1 MAYSNASAR
10 LVALGSVALLVVAAC
25 GGDDEPTPA
34 GAAGATHIQ
43 NPSKGGASGA
53 SGTAG
58 AAPGGGGAGGQA
70 GTSGQGGSAE
80 GGAAGVGGDG
90 GTGGSD
96 AGSEGGT
103 AGASP
108 DGGPGDA
115 SAGAAAEPVD
125 SGTDVSAG
133 GTAGDAA
140 AEAEAAAGGSAGSDA
155 ADDAWDAEADSAA
168 GGSGGDDA
176 AIDASEEAAVEA
188 GAGGV
193 AGDDAGVDAS
203 GGAAGSDSGAPV
215 LFFSEYVEG
224 TSNNKALEI
233 YNASADAYDIGNCVI
248 HRYMNGATSPTT
260 PSLTFESAMVA
271 AGGVW
276 VICNTQ
282 IAGVPDGV
290 CKTFSGNLNFNG
302 NDALEL
308 VCGGVTMDV
317 FGQIGAVVTSWGTAP
332 TATLDTTLTRKC
344 SVTAGDVN
352 GADAFDPATEW
363 EGHAVNSFQF
373 LGSRNCP

>member
-1 MAYSNASAR
+1 M
-10 LVALGSVALLVVAAC
+10 AAC
-25 GGDDEPTPA
+25 GGEDEPTGA

-43 NPSKGGASGA
+43 NPSKGGAAGT

-58 AAPGGGGAGGQA
+58 TAAGVGGAGGHA
-70 GTSGQGGSAE
+70 GTSGQGGTSE
-80 GGAAGVGGDG
+80 GGAAGLGGGG

-115 SAGAAAEPVD
+115 SAGAAGEPVD
-125 SGTDVSAG
+125 SGADVSAG
-133 GTAGDAA
+133 GSAGD

-155 ADDAWDAEADSAA
+155 ADDAWDAEADTAA